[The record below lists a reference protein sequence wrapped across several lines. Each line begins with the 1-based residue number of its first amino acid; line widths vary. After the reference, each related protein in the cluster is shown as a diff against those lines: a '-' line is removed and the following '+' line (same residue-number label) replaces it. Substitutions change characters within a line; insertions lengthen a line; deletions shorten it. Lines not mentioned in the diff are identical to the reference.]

1 MYHET
6 SHDLIAEQTHEIP
19 LEGVDNESVGDYR
32 LLIDEMLKFVSHGQ
46 LNFPPL
52 FVKVTMLYGVIG
64 HLLIW
69 HNKAISLYGINRP
82 CLYVINRPSLYMA

>member
-6 SHDLIAEQTHEIP
+6 SHDLTAEQTHEIP

-32 LLIDEMLKFVSHGQ
+32 LLIDEMFKFVSHDQ

-64 HLLIW
+64 HLFIWSHLLIW
-69 HNKAISLYGINRP
+69 HQ
-82 CLYVINRPSLYMA
+82 